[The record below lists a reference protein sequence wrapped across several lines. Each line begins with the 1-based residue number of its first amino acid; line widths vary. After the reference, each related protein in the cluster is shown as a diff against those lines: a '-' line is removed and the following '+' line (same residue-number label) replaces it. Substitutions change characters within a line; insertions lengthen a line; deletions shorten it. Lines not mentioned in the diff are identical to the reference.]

1 MVSDTVGFIRELP
14 HTLIAAFRAT
24 LEETVQS
31 DMLLHV
37 VDAGSPNREEQI
49 EEVNKVLKEI
59 GADAIPQIL
68 VLNKIDLINLSSGM
82 SGCRRNEYG
91 RITQI
96 RLSAKTGE
104 GLEFIRMALAETIEQ
119 RTA

>member
-1 MVSDTVGFIRELP
+1 
-14 HTLIAAFRAT
+14 
-24 LEETVQS
+24 
-31 DMLLHV
+31 

-68 VLNKIDLINLSSGM
+68 VLNKIDLINLSSGT
-82 SGCRRNEYG
+82 SGCRRNECG

-119 RTA
+119 HTSQWCKISPEIGDVTTSTLKPTTINY